1 MKIPSKLAAALFV
14 LAPSLAGGSPTGDVN
29 IVVVVT
35 TVKQE
40 SPLQI
45 VGLKLPDKVG
55 GAPVVVLRNAS
66 NKQILGFHAAAV
78 IGNPEADA
86 RHDTEQPLAI
96 PTSSS
101 SSNLDWPEGPMPPI
115 PANSEREAHGKSL
128 RSHLLAAW
136 GGRLHSSCLHVAAII
151 LRVEFADGTTWQLEN
166 LEDRQIWKSS
176 LGSDSTKTCDHSSAV
191 ESALKEWDGASGYV
205 QTGSPIHLDAST
217 VQSYSVTCQLRSL
230 EGKLVAI
237 CPW

>member
-1 MKIPSKLAAALFV
+1 MRIPSKLAAALFV
-14 LAPSLAGGSPTGDVN
+14 LLPSLAGGSPTGDVN
-29 IVVVVT
+29 IVVFVT

-66 NKQILGFHAAAV
+66 SKQIVGFHVAAA
-78 IGNPEADA
+78 IGNPEADNA
-86 RHDTEQPLAI
+86 EQPIAI
-96 PTSSS
+96 STNS
-101 SSNLDWPEGPMPPI
+101 DWPEGPI
-115 PANSEREAHGKSL
+115 PANSEREAHRMIL
-128 RSHLLAAW
+128 RSHWLAAW
-136 GGRLHSSCLHVAAII
+136 GGRLYSSCLHVAAII
-151 LRVEFADGTTWQLEN
+151 RSVEFADGTTWQLEN

-217 VQSYSVTCQLRSL
+217 VQSYSVTCPLRSL

>member
-14 LAPSLAGGSPTGDVN
+14 VLPSLAGGSPTGDVN

-35 TVKQE
+35 TVRQE

-55 GAPVVVLRNAS
+55 GAPVLVLRNAS
-66 NKQILGFHAAAV
+66 SKQILGFHAAAA
-78 IGNPEADA
+78 IGNPKADA
-86 RHDTEQPLAI
+86 RHDAEQPI
-96 PTSSS
+96 TPNTNSSI
-101 SSNLDWPEGPMPPI
+101 LDWPEGPI
-115 PANSEREAHGKSL
+115 PANSEREAPGKVL

-136 GGRLHSSCLHVAAII
+136 GGRLHSRCLHVAAII
-151 LRVEFADGTTWQLEN
+151 LSVEFTDGTTWRLEN
-166 LEDRQIWKSS
+166 LQDRQIWKSS
-176 LGSDSTKTCDHSSAV
+176 LDSDSTKTCGDHSSAV
-191 ESALKEWDGASGYV
+191 ESALKEWDGASGYEE
-205 QTGSPIHLDAST
+205 TGSPIHLDAST
-217 VQSYSVTCQLRSL
+217 VQSYSVTCQLRRL

>member
-14 LAPSLAGGSPTGDVN
+14 LVPCLAGDSPTGDVN

-66 NKQILGFHAAAV
+66 NKQILGFHAAAA
-78 IGNPEADA
+78 IGNPEVDNA
-86 RHDTEQPLAI
+86 EQPIAT
-96 PTSSS
+96 PSTSS
-101 SSNLDWPEGPMPPI
+101 SSNLDWPEGPIPPI
-115 PANSEREAHGKSL
+115 PANSEREARGKIL

-136 GGRLHSSCLHVAAII
+136 GGRLHSSCLHVAAFI
-151 LRVEFADGTTWQLEN
+151 LSVEFADGTTWQLEN
-166 LEDRQIWKSS
+166 LQDRQIWKSS
-176 LGSDSTKTCDHSSAV
+176 LGSDSTKTCGHSFAV
-191 ESALKEWDGASGYV
+191 ESALQEWDGASGYV